1 MGQGPGFR
9 HRSRGTKREEEEEG
23 EGKGGCKKPGRR
35 KYFVYHT
42 EVSFK

>member
-1 MGQGPGFR
+1 MRQGPGFR
-9 HRSRGTKREEEEEG
+9 HMSRGTKREEEEEG

-35 KYFVYHT
+35 KYFAYHI